1 MGGSSAEP
9 LLTWSPTARVEAVHD
24 AAQELL
30 RGGHVDVV
38 LRRIL
43 VKGVVKG
50 VPLLPRPVLPQVV
63 LLLAALHFVRMTP
76 DDISAPARPRRAT
89 RSTSFCFGARMPE
102 SFCCRARLVAS
113 HHQRRSLL
121 FTLVPCCA
129 VHCRVVPCGV
139 TCLLLAWCVFLCLSV
154 CVCV

>member
-1 MGGSSAEP
+1 MASAEP

-89 RSTSFCFGARMPE
+89 RSTSFCCGARMPE

-121 FTLVPCCA
+121 YYTGA
-129 VHCRVVPCGV
+129 VLCRALPCG
-139 TCLLLAWCVFLCLSV
+139 AMWCHVSPPSMVCLSVSFCV